1 MEEDNWQRYGG
12 RKTEGRDADWVTLA
26 MIRSEI
32 RETQISVGF
41 GEDLQYIFQRQNLAV
56 HNRGRFFLLTQHF
69 LHTVVLKLYQDYSN
83 KEVSDVFTSIWEV
96 FGALFTVFLLGL
108 VMAILPYCVV
118 CVRKYLHVCGGQM
131 KKHCLFTLLLPCIG
145 NARRKFYRLK
155 QEELW
160 TGSP

>member
-56 HNRGRFFLLTQHF
+56 HKRGRFFLQKQHF
-69 LHTVVLKLYQDYSN
+69 LHTVVLKLYKAYSN
-83 KEVSDVFTSIWEV
+83 KEVSDVFLKHLGSFWCSVYCFSLRICHGYFTILSCMCEKVPTFVWWPDEETLSVHPASALHWKCKEEV
-96 FGALFTVFLLGL
+96 L
-108 VMAILPYCVV
+108 
-118 CVRKYLHVCGGQM
+118 
-131 KKHCLFTLLLPCIG
+131 
-145 NARRKFYRLK
+145 
-155 QEELW
+155 
-160 TGSP
+160 